1 MMKMKKRLGMLMMG
15 ILTLVQVLSVSTL
28 AVESFPERISYL
40 TIKAYNVEDETQ
52 TLANVLIEIFDEERQ
67 SLGIYETNQYGE
79 LLVEV
84 IPGLYRIEVIESVE
98 GFEPLN
104 ESKTQIIDASDI
116 DLYQVNL
123 LHAPIEA
130 VSSRII
136 PKTGLENLMMPV
148 ALGFTLIAGGLYMS
162 KRKK

>member
-28 AVESFPERISYL
+28 AAESFPERISYL

-104 ESKTQIIDASDI
+104 ESKTQMIDASDI